1 MRKEE
6 KKRYERLE
14 RNFFSPEEA
23 KLAKRREKKKLPI
36 PKTSFEKTW
45 QSCQVAF

>member
-14 RNFFSPEEA
+14 KKKNS
-23 KLAKRREKKKLPI
+23 EKKERLSGECE
-36 PKTSFEKTW
+36 TRR
-45 QSCQVAF
+45 

>member
-14 RNFFSPEEA
+14 QKKKNS
-23 KLAKRREKKKLPI
+23 EKKGKV
-36 PKTSFEKTW
+36 EW
-45 QSCQVAF
+45 RM